1 MIKPYIKYLEALK
14 TFDDYVTIREWAE
27 KIVELYPEELEEAK
41 KLYLNDDRKPLG
53 KLIKAIPTRI
63 NNKECKAAIEKEKI
77 DNLIKYTY
85 IPEDQRIDV
94 EDKKAEHQSK
104 NPRGVKTINF
114 KELMKAIEYLPDDYG
129 LPQREEY
136 SHFENNGQC
145 VGYKEYIALEMAVRN
160 PSVIDIT
167 KKLDYIDEIIEKYP
181 RLGNFKDWIRGIED
195 WEDKFEDESPELIID
210 VKQKKE
216 YISNAN
222 LSIDEFIKEID
233 FLDIEREHITK
244 ESQVIINLKIIAD
257 YLQNI
262 LVKKYC
268 IYKDGYFFI
277 KDTSEFDPDIAV
289 DCDSFQK
296 HDFNTSKL
304 DKYNKSVTD
313 RIVKSNEDNMKE
325 IADMFFMYDYLKFRK
340 EDNSTELSALDIK
353 CELTKYHG
361 IEIESLKEKFTYDE
375 CLERYEEFKNLEANF
390 IDGEKTISNKIKY
403 MIDFIDNEQ
412 YKFILFY

>member
-1 MIKPYIKYLEALK
+1 MKRHEQYLAVLK
-14 TFDDYVTIREWAE
+14 TFDDFVTTNEWAIKFNE
-27 KIVELYPEELEEAK
+27 IYPSKTKDEYSVKIRKIDKSISSLLSTGKWANIILIDKNTKPK
-41 KLYLNDDRKPLG
+41 KIKYNTNETLNDD
-53 KLIKAIPTRI
+53 
-63 NNKECKAAIEKEKI
+63 I
-77 DNLIKYTY
+77 DKNIILTN
-85 IPEDQRIDV
+85 
-94 EDKKAEHQSK
+94 
-104 NPRGVKTINF
+104 NPRGAKSINF

-136 SHFENNGQC
+136 SHFENNAHC
-145 VGYKEYIALEMAVRN
+145 VGYREYIAFEMAVRN

-167 KKLDYIDEIIEKYP
+167 KKLDYIDEIIEKYTS
-181 RLGNFKDWIRGIED
+181 LDNFKDWIRGIED
-195 WEDKFEDESPELIID
+195 WEDKFEDKSPELTID

-222 LSIDEFIKEID
+222 LPIDEFIKEID

-268 IYKDGYFFI
+268 IYKDGYYFI
-277 KDTSEFDPDIAV
+277 KDTLEFDPDNVV
-289 DCDSFQK
+289 DYDSFQK
-296 HDFNTSKL
+296 HDYNTYDL
-304 DKYNKSVTD
+304 DEYKKSVTD
-313 RIVKSNEDNMKE
+313 RIVKSNKDNMKE

-340 EDNSTELSALDIK
+340 EDNSTDLSILDIK

-361 IEIESLKEKFTYDE
+361 INIESFKEKFTYDE

-390 IDGEKTISNKIKY
+390 IEGEKTISNKIKY
-403 MIDFIDNEQ
+403 MIDFIDNEE

>member
-14 TFDDYVTIREWAE
+14 TFNDYVTIREWAE
-27 KIVELYPEELEEAK
+27 KIVELYPEELEKAE
-41 KLYLNDDRKPLG
+41 KLKSKDERKPIG

-63 NNKECKAAIEKEKI
+63 NNKECKVTIKKEKI
-77 DNLIKYTY
+77 NNKYVYKY
-85 IPEDQRIDV
+85 IPEEQRIN
-94 EDKKAEHQSK
+94 EKDKKDEHQSK
-104 NPRGVKTINF
+104 NPKGAKAINF
-114 KELMKAIEYLPDDYG
+114 KELMKAIEYLPDDFD
-129 LPQREEY
+129 LPKREEY
-136 SHFENNGQC
+136 SHFENNAHC
-145 VGYKEYIALEMAVRN
+145 VGYREYIAFEMAVRN

-181 RLGNFKDWIRGIED
+181 SLDNFKDWIRGIED
-195 WEDKFEDESPELIID
+195 WEDKFEDESPEFTID

-222 LSIDEFIKEID
+222 LPIDEFIKEID

-268 IYKDGYFFI
+268 IYKDGYYFI
-277 KDTSEFDPDIAV
+277 KDTLEFDPDSVV
-289 DCDSFQK
+289 DYDSFQK
-296 HDFNTSKL
+296 RDYNTYNL
-304 DKYNKSVTD
+304 DEYKKSVTD
-313 RIVKSNEDNMKE
+313 RIVKSNKDNMKE

-340 EDNSTELSALDIK
+340 ENKSTDLSTLDIK

-361 IEIESLKEKFTYDE
+361 IDIEGFKEKFTYDE

-390 IDGEKTISNKIKY
+390 IEGEKTISNKIKY
-403 MIDFIDNEQ
+403 MIDFIDNEE